1 MKHWLA
7 LLLMVAV
14 VPAAQAE
21 TAKEALAHFI
31 DGVQSLS
38 AHFEQVQRNER
49 GENLQA
55 TSGRMWLSRTASAAA
70 DANGKFRWSYEK
82 PYQQLMVCDGAKI
95 WIYDP
100 DLAQVTVRSANEAL
114 AGTPAQLLSRK
125 STLADEFSVEDAGE
139 HGGAR
144 GVRLKP
150 KSADSDFKS
159 IELWLHNGTPIR
171 MVFSDQLGGSTE
183 VSFSEIKVNAKLEE
197 SLFRFT
203 PPNGAEV
210 VEASGGKHK

>member
-1 MKHWLA
+1 MKYWLT
-7 LLLMVAV
+7 LLFVMVA
-14 VPAAQAE
+14 PAAQAE
-21 TAKEALAHFI
+21 TAKEALAHFV

-38 AHFEQVQRNER
+38 SHFEQVQRNER
-49 GENLQA
+49 GENLQT
-55 TSGRMWLSRTASAAA
+55 TSGRMWLSRATSAAA

-82 PYQQLMVCDGAKI
+82 PYQQLMVCDGMKI
-95 WIYDP
+95 WQYDP
-100 DLAQVTVRSANEAL
+100 DLAQVTVRPAGEAL

-125 STLADEFSVEDAGE
+125 STLTDEFIVEDAGE
-139 HGGAR
+139 HRGTR

-159 IELWLHNGTPIR
+159 IELWLHNGTPMR

-183 VSFSEIKVNAKLEE
+183 VSFSDIKVNAKLDE

-203 PPNGAEV
+203 PPQGAEV
-210 VEASGGKHK
+210 VEATPKK